1 MAASVAFAQPPE
13 HYIETLLCHCH
24 NVEDVLRSIELQGP
38 RLSASHGATALHV
51 LAVTAAPLPKE
62 ERRKLIAAPAVN
74 KLLLQLG
81 TQLAGTSDADVH
93 GMTSILWAL
102 ALLEQ
107 ADCPVLQG
115 LVNRLMLLITRGN
128 VSTAQIMVTVQALA
142 QLKLL
147 AGSVGAALASRV
159 QARLLEFSAP
169 QLGTLARFLAEALG
183 SGAEL
188 LLRDMLAK
196 RADSFLAAEGSH
208 TGSEGQLH
216 AGASLLLALS
226 AAALEPAPPT
236 EFVESVCDALQTS
249 GIDPARLAL
258 PHLSQLLRGLQR
270 LAAADHGLGYALDQ
284 ELRDPNPNPN
294 PNQELRDRITRI
306 PAANLEAAV
315 EELTAQGPGLAPAV
329 ALVRERQ
336 ALMKEQLRQQLAQ
349 TPDEQGVLRLLRD
362 PLVGVP
368 QLVVGLARLATLVQA
383 CPDPEAWATSLTAS
397 HDFGLVLRK
406 VEQLMPSFEPLQMRE
421 ALCSLASLRVKQPS
435 IMMVFESG

>member
-13 HYIETLLCHCH
+13 PYIETLLCHCH
-24 NVEDVLRSIELQGP
+24 GVEDVLRSIEQQGP

-74 KLLLQLG
+74 KLLQQLG

-107 ADCPVLQG
+107 EDCPVLQG

-147 AGSVGAALASRV
+147 AGSVGAALAAKV

-169 QLGTLARFLAEALG
+169 QLGTLARLLAEALG

-188 LLRDMLAK
+188 LLRDVMAK
-196 RADSFLAAEGSH
+196 RNDSFLAAEGSH

-226 AAALEPAPPT
+226 AAALEPAPPSD
-236 EFVESVCDALQTS
+236 FVEKVCDALQTA

-258 PHLSQLLRGLQR
+258 PHLSQLLRALQR

-284 ELRDPNPNPN
+284 ELRD
-294 PNQELRDRITRI
+294 RIHRI
-306 PAANLEAAV
+306 PPAGLEAAV
-315 EELTAQGPGLAPAV
+315 EELTELGPGLAPAV
-329 ALVRERQ
+329 AMV
-336 ALMKEQLRQQLAQ
+336 KEQLAIEKERLRQQLSQ
-349 TPDEQGVLRLLRD
+349 TADEHGVLQLLRD

-383 CPDPEAWATSLTAS
+383 CPDPEAWAASLTAGP
-397 HDFGLVLRK
+397 DFGLVLRR
-406 VEQLMPSFEPLQMRE
+406 VEQLLPSFEPLQMRE
-421 ALCSLASLRVKQPS
+421 ALCSLA
-435 IMMVFESG
+435 

>member
-1 MAASVAFAQPPE
+1 
-13 HYIETLLCHCH
+13 
-24 NVEDVLRSIELQGP
+24 
-38 RLSASHGATALHV
+38 
-51 LAVTAAPLPKE
+51 
-62 ERRKLIAAPAVN
+62 
-74 KLLLQLG
+74 
-81 TQLAGTSDADVH
+81 
-93 GMTSILWAL
+93 
-102 ALLEQ
+102 
-107 ADCPVLQG
+107 
-115 LVNRLMLLITRGN
+115 
-128 VSTAQIMVTVQALA
+128 
-142 QLKLL
+142 
-147 AGSVGAALASRV
+147 
-159 QARLLEFSAP
+159 
-169 QLGTLARFLAEALG
+169 
-183 SGAEL
+183 
-188 LLRDMLAK
+188 MLAK

-284 ELRDPNPNPN
+284 ELRD
-294 PNQELRDRITRI
+294 RIARI

-315 EELTAQGPGLAPAV
+315 EELTAHGPGLAPAV

-336 ALMKEQLRQQLAQ
+336 ALMKEQLRQQLAH

-383 CPDPEAWATSLTAS
+383 CPDPEAWA
-397 HDFGLVLRK
+397 
-406 VEQLMPSFEPLQMRE
+406 
-421 ALCSLASLRVKQPS
+421 
-435 IMMVFESG
+435 

>member
-1 MAASVAFAQPPE
+1 MAASVAFAQPTE
-13 HYIETLLCHCH
+13 HYIEHLLCHCH
-24 NVEDVLRSIELQGP
+24 NVEDVLRSIEQQGP
-38 RLSASHGATALHV
+38 RLTASHGATALHV

-81 TQLAGTSDADVH
+81 TQLAGTTDADVH

-107 ADCPVLQG
+107 ADCPLLQG
-115 LVNRLMLLITRGN
+115 LVNRLMLLITRGE

-147 AGSVGAALASRV
+147 AGSVGAALAARV

-226 AAALEPAPPT
+226 AAALTPEPPA
-236 EFVESVCDALQTS
+236 EFVEAVCDALQTS

-270 LAAADHGLGYALDQ
+270 LSAADHGLGYALDQ
-284 ELRDPNPNPN
+284 ARGCGAATPRSTGCNPTQHRLQPHAAQAATAVCSPGGSPVQSGLRCH
-294 PNQELRDRITRI
+294 
-306 PAANLEAAV
+306 
-315 EELTAQGPGLAPAV
+315 
-329 ALVRERQ
+329 
-336 ALMKEQLRQQLAQ
+336 
-349 TPDEQGVLRLLRD
+349 
-362 PLVGVP
+362 VP
-368 QLVVGLARLATLVQA
+368 QAAPHLATSRHISPRLAA
-383 CPDPEAWATSLTAS
+383 SRRSCATAS
-397 HDFGLVLRK
+397 RAS
-406 VEQLMPSFEPLQMRE
+406 QRPTWRPPSRSSPHMVP
-421 ALCSLASLRVKQPS
+421 ASLRRWRWCA
-435 IMMVFESG
+435 SGRR

>member
-13 HYIETLLCHCH
+13 QYIESLLCHCH
-24 NVEDVLRSIELQGP
+24 NVEDVLRSIEQHGP
-38 RLSASHGATALHV
+38 RLSASHGTTALHV

-81 TQLAGTSDADVH
+81 TQLSGTSDADVH

-107 ADCPVLQG
+107 ADCPLLQG

-147 AGSVGAALASRV
+147 AGPVGAALAARV

-226 AAALEPAPPT
+226 AAALEPAPPA

-284 ELRDPNPNPN
+284 VSNSYSR
-294 PNQELRDRITRI
+294 
-306 PAANLEAAV
+306 
-315 EELTAQGPGLAPAV
+315 
-329 ALVRERQ
+329 
-336 ALMKEQLRQQLAQ
+336 
-349 TPDEQGVLRLLRD
+349 
-362 PLVGVP
+362 
-368 QLVVGLARLATLVQA
+368 
-383 CPDPEAWATSLTAS
+383 
-397 HDFGLVLRK
+397 
-406 VEQLMPSFEPLQMRE
+406 
-421 ALCSLASLRVKQPS
+421 
-435 IMMVFESG
+435 